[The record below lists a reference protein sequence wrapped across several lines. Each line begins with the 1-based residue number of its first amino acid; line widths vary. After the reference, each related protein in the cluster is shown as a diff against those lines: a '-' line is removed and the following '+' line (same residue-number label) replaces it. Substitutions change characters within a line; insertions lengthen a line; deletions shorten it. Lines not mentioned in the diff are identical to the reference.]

1 MPTFEFG
8 TWWQFGLFSSFMA
21 AGFLLVNQ
29 HYKLRSSTLMLWRG
43 FGVAAV
49 FAPFM
54 FYAGLPTDPMFYYA
68 VVAQGIIVSIHDRL
82 SIESTARFGAGITS
96 RLLPVGI
103 WITFVLWLFMKPAYR
118 ASLFDN
124 PEKLLA
130 VCVALFVAVIA
141 MFFIRK
147 DAISKEAALFLL
159 PCVLFFG
166 LIDIFNKTAMDAA
179 GDAVSGAYAY
189 GCLMSLVVGVCTVIF
204 RRFSEHKKV
213 AFAEAFQGRALK
225 CGLILII
232 FMVTAMFAKNI
243 AMFGTAN
250 PAYVGL
256 LALSCPIWI
265 AGYNRVVGHQD
276 KTNLWA
282 GMLFV
287 LSAALLIAFTR

>member
-1 MPTFEFG
+1 MAELQFG
-8 TWWQFGLFSSFMA
+8 AWWHYGLFSSFMA
-21 AGFLLVNQ
+21 AGFLLTNQ

-49 FAPFM
+49 FLPFM
-54 FYAGLPTDPMFYYA
+54 LYAGLPTNPVFYYA
-68 VVAQGIIVSIHDRL
+68 VVAQGVIVSIHDRL

-103 WITFVLWLFMKPAYR
+103 WITFVLWLLMKPAYR
-118 ASLFDN
+118 ASLIDN
-124 PEKLLA
+124 PEKMVA
-130 VCVALFVAVIA
+130 VCGALLVAVVA
-141 MFFIRK
+141 MFFLRK

-179 GDAVSGAYAY
+179 GDAVKGAYAY
-189 GCLMSLVVGVCTVIF
+189 GCLMSLVVGICTLFF
-204 RRFSEHKKV
+204 RKFAEHKKV
-213 AFAEAFQGRALK
+213 AFMEAFQGRALK
-225 CGLILII
+225 CGLILIV
-232 FMVTAMFAKNI
+232 FMVTAMFAKNL
-243 AMFGTAN
+243 AMFGAAN

-256 LALSCPIWI
+256 LALSSPLWI
-265 AGYNRVVGHQD
+265 AVYNRLTGHRD